1 MNFIFFLFFLII
13 GIGVVILLFIMG
25 FLRTIFG
32 FGRKKSAF
40 PGQEDNSDKKQRN
53 PFSSSKR
60 RSKVFDKQEGEY
72 VDYEELKD

>member
-1 MNFIFFLFFLII
+1 MNLLFFLFFLII
-13 GIGVVILLFIMG
+13 GIGVVILLFILG

-32 FGRKKSAF
+32 LGRRKNAF
-40 PGQEDNSDKKQRN
+40 PGQEGNSDKKRGN